1 VPLSVNHILQ
11 SVGFFFQSWLP
22 MDDAPAPGDA

>member
-1 VPLSVNHILQ
+1 VNHILQ

-22 MDDAPAPGDA
+22 MDDAPDTVTGA